1 MMVPR
6 FAAAGL
12 ALALA
17 ACSGSDTAP
26 KATPAAESRPALEA
40 PTASTTI
47 YECDDY
53 TFTAH
58 YRPGEMALWLRDGQ
72 RVLPQVRSG
81 SGVRYSDGEVEFFGK
96 GDEGMLS
103 IGDTQYRD
111 CIAVTK
117 P

>member
-1 MMVPR
+1 MIVTR
-6 FAAAGL
+6 IAAAGL

-17 ACSGSDTAP
+17 ACAGGDSAP
-26 KATPAAESRPALEA
+26 PVATETGAAPEAPAASNY
-40 PTASTTI
+40 T

-53 TFTAH
+53 TFSAR

-72 RVLPQVRSG
+72 RVLPEVRSA
-81 SGVRYSDGEVEFFGK
+81 SGARYSDGEVEFFGK
-96 GDEGMLS
+96 GDQGMLS
-103 IGDTQYRD
+103 IGDTQYRN